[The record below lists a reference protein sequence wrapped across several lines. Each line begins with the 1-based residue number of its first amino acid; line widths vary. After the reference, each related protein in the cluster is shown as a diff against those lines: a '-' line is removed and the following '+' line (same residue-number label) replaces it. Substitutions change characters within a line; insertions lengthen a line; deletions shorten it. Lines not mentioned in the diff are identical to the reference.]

1 MENLIDENTKFI
13 WVVNPSNPCG
23 SVFSKQH
30 LSDILQLA
38 RKYKKLVIGDEVYYN
53 EVFENETFTSIGH
66 VCEEQPVIVIGGM
79 EKTFCVPGW
88 CVSWMSFYDKYGK
101 LKEIKEAIQRSAVFI
116 NSPPEILAGGLP
128 VVLKE
133 LTLNFTNKLMPI
145 FNESYQYLYSK
156 FQDIKGLQPI
166 KA

>member
-1 MENLIDENTKFI
+1 
-13 WVVNPSNPCG
+13 
-23 SVFSKQH
+23 
-30 LSDILQLA
+30 
-38 RKYKKLVIGDEVYYN
+38 
-53 EVFENETFTSIGH
+53 
-66 VCEEQPVIVIGGM
+66 
-79 EKTFCVPGW
+79 
-88 CVSWMSFYDKYGK
+88 MSFYDKYGK

-166 KA
+166 KVNNLY